1 MKTILITGASRGIG
15 REIAKLFAK
24 KGYNVAIN
32 YNNSI
37 DKAKSLYEEIVSL
50 NANAILLKADVQ
62 NPKEVKHMVEETI
75 ACFGHIDILVNNA
88 GICQNN
94 LLIDESDELTA
105 QIINVNLL
113 GSIYTSKY
121 VIPFM
126 LKNGKGKIINISSI
140 WGQHGAS
147 LESTYS
153 SSKAGLIAF
162 TKSLAKEYGYN
173 NILVNCI
180 CPGLIDT
187 DMNKNLSKSE
197 RDEII
202 KKIPVQRIGETSDI
216 SNLVLFLCEETGD
229 YINGQVITVDGGFT
243 L

>member
-15 REIAKLFAK
+15 REIAKLLAK

-32 YNNSI
+32 YNKSI

-187 DMNKNLSKSE
+187 DMNKNLSKNE

>member
-32 YNNSI
+32 YNKSI

>member
-50 NANAILLKADVQ
+50 NANAILVKADVQ

>member
-32 YNNSI
+32 YNKSI

-105 QIINVNLL
+105 QIININLL